1 MISAN
6 GTFHQIEEAGLNPL
20 PTRQI
25 PVWFGGRADAVLRRT
40 GRIGDGWMPE
50 SAPDDRSRAQLRTIR
65 EAATQAGRDPVTIG
79 IEARLS
85 LGAVPEQD
93 WRAYADG
100 WRELGATHLCVNTMN
115 MGLSKPEDH
124 AALLR
129 DVLPRLA

>member
-1 MISAN
+1 MLSGVRLRLGVGIGWNQVEYQAL
-6 GTFHQIEEAGLNPL
+6 GVPFRQRGALLEE
-20 PTRQI
+20 Q
-25 PVWFGGRADAVLRRT
+25 VDVLRKL
-40 GRIGDGWMPE
+40 W
-50 SAPDDRSRAQLRTIR
+50 A
-65 EAATQAGRDPVTIG
+65 DPATIG

-124 AALLR
+124 AAVLR
-129 DVLPRLA
+129 DVLPKLT